1 MINSKHKYSLAH
13 RIKSSWVS
21 YLMLIPFFS
30 LVLFFIV
37 IPVSAAIVLSFT
49 DFNMVEFP
57 KWVGWLN
64 YQRLFIEDQTFL
76 IALKNTLFFALV
88 NGPISYIFAFIMA
101 WIINEMP
108 RKFRVFMTVVFY
120 APSIS
125 GNIYFIWTYL
135 FNGDQYG
142 IANSFLMNMN
152 IIKEPIQW
160 LTDAKYNMTIV
171 ILIQIWL
178 SLGVG
183 FLSFIAGLQSIDISQ
198 YEAGIIDG
206 IKNRFQRLWYITIPN
221 MKSMLLF
228 GAVIQIAG
236 ALSVGDVTQ
245 ALTGGYTSMNYS
257 TMTIINYITDYATQ
271 RYEMGYASAIGVV
284 LFILVVVCKKSLFR
298 LFRS

>member
-1 MINSKHKYSLAH
+1 MLA
-13 RIKSSWVS
+13 
-21 YLMLIPFFS
+21 PFFS

-37 IPVSAAIVLSFT
+37 IPVAAAIALSFT
-49 DFNMVEFP
+49 DFNMVELP
-57 KWVGWLN
+57 RWVGWLN

-88 NGPISYIFAFIMA
+88 NGPISYVFAFLMA
-101 WIINEMP
+101 WVINEMP
-108 RKFRVFMTVVFY
+108 YKFRVFMTVVFY

-135 FNGDQYG
+135 FSGDQYG
-142 IANSFLMNMN
+142 IVNSFLMNMN
-152 IIKEPIQW
+152 VIKEPIQW
-160 LTDAKYNMTIV
+160 FTDTQYNMTIV
-171 ILIQIWL
+171 IIIQIWL

-183 FLSFIAGLQSIDISQ
+183 FLSFIAGLQSIDTSQ

-221 MKSMLLF
+221 MKSMMLF

-236 ALSVGDVTQ
+236 ALSVGAVTQ
-245 ALTGGYTSMNYS
+245 ALTGGFTSMNYS

-284 LFILVVVCKKSLFR
+284 LFILVVVCKKALFK
-298 LFRS
+298 LLKP

>member
-1 MINSKHKYSLAH
+1 
-13 RIKSSWVS
+13 
-21 YLMLIPFFS
+21 
-30 LVLFFIV
+30 
-37 IPVSAAIVLSFT
+37 
-49 DFNMVEFP
+49 
-57 KWVGWLN
+57 
-64 YQRLFIEDQTFL
+64 
-76 IALKNTLFFALV
+76 
-88 NGPISYIFAFIMA
+88 
-101 WIINEMP
+101 MP

>member
-1 MINSKHKYSLAH
+1 
-13 RIKSSWVS
+13 
-21 YLMLIPFFS
+21 
-30 LVLFFIV
+30 
-37 IPVSAAIVLSFT
+37 
-49 DFNMVEFP
+49 
-57 KWVGWLN
+57 
-64 YQRLFIEDQTFL
+64 
-76 IALKNTLFFALV
+76 
-88 NGPISYIFAFIMA
+88 
-101 WIINEMP
+101 MP

-178 SLGVG
+178 SLRG

-206 IKNRFQRLWYITIPN
+206 IKTDSRD
-221 MKSMLLF
+221 F
-228 GAVIQIAG
+228 GI
-236 ALSVGDVTQ
+236 
-245 ALTGGYTSMNYS
+245 
-257 TMTIINYITDYATQ
+257 
-271 RYEMGYASAIGVV
+271 
-284 LFILVVVCKKSLFR
+284 
-298 LFRS
+298 